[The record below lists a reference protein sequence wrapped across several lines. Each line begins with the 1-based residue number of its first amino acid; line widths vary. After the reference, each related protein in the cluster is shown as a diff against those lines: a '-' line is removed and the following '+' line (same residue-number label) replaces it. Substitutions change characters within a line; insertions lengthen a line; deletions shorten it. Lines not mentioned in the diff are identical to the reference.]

1 MESTAA
7 AQAQVGAISARPII
21 GGVFDRVAQRTG
33 VSRTLVRAVTFVAFV
48 ALIASPSARPI
59 GIGVAALY
67 AGSAF
72 VLDRA
77 WYRRPLRHMRRD
89 WSPRRDAGAADRLTP
104 ELTRRLHEVH
114 VGEFWRWF
122 TTTPKA
128 PKAELRFWCAG
139 YILSALRVPA
149 LLRFHVPYLVPYGR
163 VLVYRDWLVFTTEYH
178 SQPGRLPTSASAF
191 GMLALDMW
199 REARRWLSYMRL
211 AICAWEHA
219 TKDETQRLRGPLS
232 NPNAFVVPL
241 SSVLDVRYTYRCGTP
256 EIHIRTA
263 EREIVLN
270 PNLAL
275 AVCSGFVKSFMAM
288 WPICRPWQPKL
299 LELLVQTAQAN
310 RARIEEQTAAA
321 QRNVHVPSV

>member
-7 AQAQVGAISARPII
+7 AQAQIGAISARPII

-67 AGSAF
+67 GGAAF

-178 SQPGRLPTSASAF
+178 SQPG
-191 GMLALDMW
+191 
-199 REARRWLSYMRL
+199 RL